1 MVCELIYILPMAF
14 IYGKEYG
21 NLQSAGLSMQD
32 LIIKLINSILII
44 IAFCTIFNFITM
56 LCKEPTTA
64 LTICTLLFIVLFV
77 IQAAISPTAHQLPY
91 QKAIDSN
98 GNIIVT
104 NEPNLAYNEFKVKTA
119 KMLYLLNPEGQAME
133 VYNNIEVPSFLK
145 QLPIYS
151 CGLIIILNTLGIVLF
166 NRKELK

>member
-1 MVCELIYILPMAF
+1 
-14 IYGKEYG
+14 
-21 NLQSAGLSMQD
+21 
-32 LIIKLINSILII
+32 
-44 IAFCTIFNFITM
+44 M

-119 KMLYLLNPEGQAME
+119 KILYLLNPEGQAME
-133 VYNNIEVPSFLK
+133 VYNNTEVPSFLK
-145 QLPIYS
+145 QFPIYS
-151 CGLIIILNTLGIVLF
+151 CGLIIIINSLGIVLF
-166 NRKELK
+166 NKKELK

>member
-1 MVCELIYILPMAF
+1 MMLF
-14 IYGKEYG
+14 YGKEYG

-44 IAFCTIFNFITM
+44 IVFCTIFNFITM
-56 LCKEPTTA
+56 LCKEATTS

-104 NEPNLAYNEFKVKTA
+104 NEPNLAYNDFKVKTA
-119 KMLYLLNPEGQAME
+119 RMLYLLNPEGQAME
-133 VYNNIEVPSFLK
+133 VYNNSEEPSFLK
-145 QLPIYS
+145 QVTIYS
-151 CGLIIILNTLGIVLF
+151 CNLIIILNYLGIVLF